1 MYTLFIS
8 TFDKLITI
16 GLLKNGEIIDK
27 KIKESDRNH
36 SIYVMPM
43 IEEILSVNEITT
55 SYLNEIIVVNGP
67 GSFTGVRLG
76 VTIAKT
82 LAYTLDIPIKTITSL
97 ESYAVSIESND
108 NKLPGGNKNS
118 LRITSDLKGKFIGYF
133 NSNNEVLEEFKYLS
147 NNEYKEYIKDK
158 KETELKEFNLE
169 SIYKYLKSIESI
181 NPHIVNPIYI
191 KGIEALNGK

>member
-16 GLLKNGEIIDK
+16 GLLKNGEVLDK
-27 KIKESDRNH
+27 KIKESDKNH

-43 IEEILSVNEITT
+43 IEEILRVNEIST

-97 ESYAVSIESND
+97 ESYAVSIESSG
-108 NKLPGGNKNS
+108 NKLEV
-118 LRITSDLKGKFIGYF
+118 FGYVPLI
-133 NSNNEVLEEFKYLS
+133 NLDSNFKL
-147 NNEYKEYIKDK
+147 
-158 KETELKEFNLE
+158 
-169 SIYKYLKSIESI
+169 
-181 NPHIVNPIYI
+181 P
-191 KGIEALNGK
+191 ALNNILLLKI

>member
-16 GLLKNGEIIDK
+16 GLLKNGEVLNK

-55 SYLNEIIVVNGP
+55 SYWNEIIVVNGP

-82 LAYTLDIPIKTITSL
+82 LAYTLGIPIKTITSL

-108 NKLPGGNKNS
+108 NKL
-118 LRITSDLKGKFIGYF
+118 ITISDLKGKFIGYF
-133 NSNNEVLEEFKYLS
+133 NRDNEVLEEFKYLS

-169 SIYKYLKSIESI
+169 SIYKYLKNIDSI